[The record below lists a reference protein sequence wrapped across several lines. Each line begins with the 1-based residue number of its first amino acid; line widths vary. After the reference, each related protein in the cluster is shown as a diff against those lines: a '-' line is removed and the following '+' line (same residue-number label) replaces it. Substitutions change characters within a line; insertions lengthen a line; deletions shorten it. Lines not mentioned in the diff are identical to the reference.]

1 MALVNSTGK
10 VAAFYLAKGTGSA
23 YSDEA
28 MSEVNLSAEGYPRYT
43 VYQVTDDTKR
53 YIKDNAAVV
62 FQEDQG
68 ITDWQTLT
76 PAEVQYAG
84 GRIFLSSAL
93 TSGHAVRVHS
103 GNYYTYAKCL
113 GAKDW
118 RLDMSWVTEKSMC
131 LGDSVPSASLI
142 HKDWTATVGAYW
154 PLTQATLTTSG
165 GDANSHITLT
175 HEPGGTDGNDY
186 ELVLVDPGV
195 ENATA
200 DVSVTGTT
208 ITVTLASSAVPAITT
223 TALELVAALSTAD
236 AVSNLKITAAL
247 AGAET
252 GVGIVAALASPNGAL
267 TGGLDATDLT
277 SETAKLIAIFYDT
290 YSSDRRYEGYAV
302 IKGNSIT
309 IDPGKLIEQSLTLES
324 CGTPLYFRES

>member
-1 MALVNSTGK
+1 
-10 VAAFYLAKGTGSA
+10 
-23 YSDEA
+23 
-28 MSEVNLSAEGYPRYT
+28 
-43 VYQVTDDTKR
+43 
-53 YIKDNAAVV
+53 
-62 FQEDQG
+62 
-68 ITDWQTLT
+68 
-76 PAEVQYAG
+76 
-84 GRIFLSSAL
+84 
-93 TSGHAVRVHS
+93 
-103 GNYYTYAKCL
+103 
-113 GAKDW
+113 
-118 RLDMSWVTEKSMC
+118 
-131 LGDSVPSASLI
+131 
-142 HKDWTATVGAYW
+142 
-154 PLTQATLTTSG
+154 LTTTG
-165 GDANSHITLT
+165 GNENSHITLT

-195 ENATA
+195 ENTTA

-223 TALELVAALSTAD
+223 TASQLVAALSTAD

-277 SETAKLIAIFYDT
+277 SETAKLIAILYDT